1 MSFRVKDRENGVEG
15 DKCHIKVSFE
25 DSVVDQIIRTPF
37 LKRSSTSNDNPTQTH
52 DFVNHFQDSLLIEWD
67 NTLSSL
73 SRLREPVFTITNTPN
88 KAVKRALKLNPQPEL
103 EHESGGETTSR
114 LLRLTA
120 HRHRNQPGRRAGHK
134 TVPAVFINKK
144 LVCQSYKQPKKWPTS
159 TRKTSMPPA
168 PDVAHNPSQVLSPTS
183 SNTCIV
189 PRKRVPPGSSRTT
202 QLAPAHGNIANGS
215 KSPWRGP
222 KLHLQLRLEL

>member
-67 NTLSSL
+67 NTL
-73 SRLREPVFTITNTPN
+73 PVFTITNTPN

-144 LVCQSYKQPKKWPTS
+144 LVCQ
-159 TRKTSMPPA
+159 KTSMPPA

-189 PRKRVPPGSSRTT
+189 PRKRVPPGSSKTT

-222 KLHLQLRLEL
+222 KLHLQLRLKL